1 MYSVENKVCLKHFT
15 IYNTSAALN
24 AFHQA
29 FFISFLNVG
38 HIVAAPWGSRHAED
52 DSSGGKSCN
61 YITVPY
67 DCFQIWEGH
76 PMPLAVAWKVFPNI

>member
-15 IYNTSAALN
+15 IYNTSAALD

-38 HIVAAPWGSRHAED
+38 HIVAAPWAVDMLKMIHRLAKAVTTSQ
-52 DSSGGKSCN
+52 
-61 YITVPY
+61 
-67 DCFQIWEGH
+67 F
-76 PMPLAVAWKVFPNI
+76 PMIAFRFEKVTPCHWQ